1 MKKMIFAAALAVVLT
16 GCMSKSEKMLQ
27 ALDEQGVGMLIDN
40 NGQVTSYN
48 APGVED
54 LLQLTAN
61 EPERLKGAVV
71 ADRRV
76 GKAAASL
83 LITGGVK
90 SVCTPLLST
99 PARQMLEEAGIPVH
113 AREEI
118 PFMVNRD
125 GTDLCPME
133 KKLQEAATPE
143 ECVFILRGG
152 SLVGKQML
160 DMLNQ
165 QGLSLLVYNDT
176 TLTTHTD
183 RGVRDLLNLLA
194 EQPERLKGAIVADK
208 LIGKAAAAIMAAG
221 GVVEV
226 HTNLICTAGR
236 ELLENEG
243 IKVFAREEVPQI
255 LNRDRSGQC
264 PFDAQLNEIES
275 IDECVK
281 VLQNMPAR
289 L

>member
-1 MKKMIFAAALAVVLT
+1 MKKMIFAAALAVLLT

-48 APGVED
+48 ASGVED

-99 PARQMLEEAGIPVH
+99 PARQMLQEAGIPVH

-133 KKLQEAATPE
+133 KKLLEAATPE
-143 ECVFILRGG
+143 ECVIILRGG

-194 EQPERLKGAIVADK
+194 EQPERLNGAIVADK

-236 ELLENEG
+236 ELLEKEG

-264 PFDAQLNEIES
+264 PFDAQLNDIES